1 MRHPPLAAFIGL
13 VIVLLA
19 IVLSADSPLV
29 FLNLPGLAIII
40 GGITTSLI
48 FSYSK
53 QDLLAAYQDAKQLMK
68 DLPIDKEQTIKDI
81 DGITQLW
88 YRHDLRN
95 VERVLPKVN
104 NSLLNTGVQM
114 VIDRRTQDEINSVLN
129 WKIQQYRNIHLRRA
143 RIFQSM
149 SMYAPAFGMVGTLLG
164 LVNMMLIIEGNNNAS
179 IAGHLAVALVTT
191 FYGLIFSNLLFKP
204 MAIKMERRID
214 QTVEWMGVV
223 RESVLLIEQRKSPA
237 FVRQMI
243 STLNPLQEE
252 ESRESERVAE
262 RKPVSRAATA
272 TVLPQS

>member
-19 IVLSADSPLV
+19 SVLSADSPLV

-53 QDLLAAYQDAKQLMK
+53 QDLLAAYQDAKLLMK

-81 DGITQLW
+81 DGIPQLW